1 MIRLD
6 LLYLPFSY
14 LACWCLICKSC
25 KKQQH
30 VLINQKLTLRLY
42 CLFSINIAFAFA
54 FFVCKRRYCNL
65 SYVLLSDVLLFYLKR
80 YDLGIISIILLLFD
94 KRIVKTMSLEIFSTE
109 NQMVKLEIDFSR
121 CFLFPRKNLKG
132 LKRGKNYI
140 YLIFSIFWKFFIPFR
155 LFFEFL
161 NR

>member
-6 LLYLPFSY
+6 LLYLPFPY
-14 LACWCLICKSC
+14 LTCWCLIFRSC
-25 KKQQH
+25 KKQQYI
-30 VLINQKLTLRLY
+30 LINPKLTLRLH
-42 CLFSINIAFAFA
+42 CLFSTNIAFAFD

-65 SYVLLSDVLLFYLKR
+65 SYGILFDVLLFYLKI

-94 KRIVKTMSLEIFSTE
+94 KRILKTMSLDIFSTE
-109 NQMVKLEIDFSR
+109 NQMVFSDFSR